1 MLQLPLL
8 TTPRLR
14 LRPMRRDADD
24 ADLFEVYGDPCVMRH
39 ASDPPFAAVTDVAAL
54 HDSVQ
59 RLLAAGL
66 SLEWAVA
73 GREDDRVIGTCGLHH
88 FDTACASAEV
98 GCLLARRHWGQG
110 LMAEALRA
118 LVAHARDGLHLR
130 LLLADID
137 EDNLRSQRLFTR
149 LGFLARPPG
158 PWQLRLAA
166 P

>member
-1 MLQLPLL
+1 MPQLPLL

-14 LRPMRRDADD
+14 LRPMRRGADD
-24 ADLFEVYGDPCVMRH
+24 ADLFEVYGDPQVMRH
-39 ASDPPFAAVTDVAAL
+39 ASDPPFAGIADVAAL

-73 GREDDRVIGTCGLHH
+73 LRDDDRVIGTCGLHH
-88 FDTACASAEV
+88 FDGARACAEV

-110 LMAEALRA
+110 LMAEALVA
-118 LVAHARDGLHLR
+118 LLAHARDDLR
-130 LLLADID
+130 LRWLLADID
-137 EDNLRSQRLFTR
+137 ADNLRSQRLFAR
-149 LGFLARPPG
+149 LGFVARPPG
-158 PWQLRLAA
+158 PWRLRLVA